1 MNEEEVKITIRG
13 LTKFI
18 DIFVFKK
25 LINFEITSIK
35 ESFIADRIITIVVDV
50 DHSKLWK
57 NSDNFNKDYSNMI
70 LNIKKDGR
78 RGFDEELSQAARHFG
93 MFDTYFHFGYEH
105 SNLDVYE
112 PLLDYL
118 RTKGFDFSVET
129 YERSIMLYIII
140 QNDFIFDDKT
150 LEEDGFNT
158 DTIIFERR

>member
-1 MNEEEVKITIRG
+1 MNGEEVKITIRG

-25 LINFEITSIK
+25 LINFEITSIR
-35 ESFIADRIITIVVDV
+35 ESFIADRIITMVVDV

-70 LNIKKDGR
+70 LNLNKVGS
-78 RGFDEELSQAARHFG
+78 GFDEELSQAAHHFG
-93 MFDTYFHFGYEH
+93 MFDTYFQFYYEH
-105 SNLDVYE
+105 TNLDVYE

-129 YERSIMLYIII
+129 YEHSIMLYIII

-158 DTIIFERR
+158 DTIVFKRR

>member
-1 MNEEEVKITIRG
+1 MNGEEVKITIRG

-25 LINFEITSIK
+25 LINFEITSIR
-35 ESFIADRIITIVVDV
+35 ESFIADRIITMVVDV

-70 LNIKKDGR
+70 LNLNKDGS
-78 RGFDEELSQAARHFG
+78 GFDEELSQAARHFG
-93 MFDTYFHFGYEH
+93 MFDTYFQFYYEH
-105 SNLDVYE
+105 TNLDVYE

-129 YERSIMLYIII
+129 YEHSIMLYIII

-158 DTIIFERR
+158 DTIVFKRR

>member
-1 MNEEEVKITIRG
+1 MNGEEVKITIRG

-25 LINFEITSIK
+25 LINFKITSIR
-35 ESFIADRIITIVVDV
+35 ESFISDNLITMVIDV

-57 NSDNFNKDYSNMI
+57 NSDNFNKDYSNII
-70 LNIKKDGR
+70 LNLDKDGS
-78 RGFDEELSQAARHFG
+78 GFDEELSQASRHFG
-93 MFDTYFHFGYEH
+93 MFDVYLEFIYEH

-118 RTKGFDFSVET
+118 GTKGFDFSVET
-129 YERSIMLYIII
+129 YGYNPMVNIII
-140 QNDFIFDDKT
+140 QNNFIFDDKS

-158 DTIIFERR
+158 DTIVFKHR

>member
-1 MNEEEVKITIRG
+1 MNGEEVKITIRG

-25 LINFEITSIK
+25 LINFEITSIR
-35 ESFIADRIITIVVDV
+35 ESFIADRIITMVVDV

-57 NSDNFNKDYSNMI
+57 NSDNFNKDYSNMN
-70 LNIKKDGR
+70 LNLNKDGS
-78 RGFDEELSQAARHFG
+78 GFDEELSQAARHFG
-93 MFDTYFHFGYEH
+93 MFDTYFQFYYEH
-105 SNLDVYE
+105 TNLDVYE

-129 YERSIMLYIII
+129 YEHSIMLYIII

-158 DTIIFERR
+158 DTIVFKRR